1 MISADTNIG
10 EIGRRLTDK
19 AAALARARGVMIAR
33 RRDARRWRKAGLLW
47 PLFGQD

>member
-10 EIGRRLTDK
+10 EIARRLTEK
-19 AAALARARGVMIAR
+19 AWALAQARAVMIAR